1 MRKLGMGLMRLP
13 LLNPNDQKS
22 INYEE
27 ATKMVDRYME
37 RGFTYFD
44 TAFMYH
50 AGESEVFVRK
60 AIVERYP
67 RESFT
72 ITDKLPAAEITTY
85 EDMQRVFDIQ
95 LERTGAGY
103 FDYYWFHAINKN
115 YVELLDRINGW
126 DFLKKLKEDGKAKH
140 IGFSFHDDSETLE
153 SVLANHP
160 EFEYVQLQIN
170 YIDWDSP
177 VEGKKCYEICE
188 KYGKPVVV
196 MEPVKGGS
204 PANVP
209 EEVETMMK
217 EVNPDMSPASWAVRY
232 CASLPNVLTVLSGMS
247 NMAQL
252 EDNIGYME
260 DFKPLDAQE
269 IDLIHRVVDTITK
282 NIDIPCT
289 ACHYCTGK
297 CPQNIA
303 IPQYFGL
310 MNVVKELGESQVP
323 NSRLYYNLLAKN
335 HGKASDCI
343 GCGQCEG
350 MCPQH
355 LPIIDN
361 LVRVAE
367 RFEQK

>member
-1 MRKLGMGLMRLP
+1 MRKLGMGMMRLP
-13 LLNPNDQKS
+13 LLDPNDQKS
-22 INYEE
+22 INYEL
-27 ATKMVDRYME
+27 ATQMVDKYMA

-50 AGESEVFVRK
+50 AGESEVFVRE
-60 AIVERYP
+60 AIVKRYP
-67 RESFT
+67 RESYT
-72 ITDKLPAAEITTY
+72 VTDKMPAAEITTY
-85 EDMQRVFDIQ
+85 DDLQRVFDIQ
-95 LERTGAGY
+95 LARTGLEY

-115 YVELLDRINGW
+115 YIELLDRIDGW
-126 DFLKKLKEDGKAKH
+126 KFLKQLKAEGKAKH

-153 SVLANHP
+153 HVLATHP

-170 YIDWDSP
+170 YIDWNSP
-177 VEGKKCYEICE
+177 VEGRKCYEICE
-188 KYGKPVVV
+188 KYGKPVIV

-204 PANVP
+204 LANVP
-209 EEVETMMK
+209 AEVEQMMK
-217 EVNPDMSPASWAVRY
+217 EVHPDMSPASWAIRY

-247 NMAQL
+247 NMEQL
-252 EDNIGYME
+252 DDNTSYLQN
-260 DFKPLDAQE
+260 FQPLNEQE
-269 IDLIHRVVDTITK
+269 TDLISRVVDTITK

-297 CPQNIA
+297 CPQHIA

-310 MNVVKELGESQVP
+310 MNVIKQLGESQFH
-323 NSRLYYNLLAKN
+323 NSRLYYNLLTKK

-343 GCGQCEG
+343 QCGQCEA

-361 LVRVAE
+361 LVRVANK
-367 RFEQK
+367 FEQK